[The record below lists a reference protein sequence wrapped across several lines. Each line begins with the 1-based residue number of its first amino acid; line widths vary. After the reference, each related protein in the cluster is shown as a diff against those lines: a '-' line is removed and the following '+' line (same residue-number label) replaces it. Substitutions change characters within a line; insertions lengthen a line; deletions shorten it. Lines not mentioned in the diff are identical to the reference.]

1 MPEAIRKHTIIK
13 PSLIKLNL
21 RARAFP
27 HPHLFC
33 WHLDTH
39 LEHHLSSSWF
49 TLSWNITKHI
59 IRIKCYFT
67 EKIFIYDTFK
77 IPYHHLHGNNE
88 DNQRISVSVR
98 RWVSEPFLLSK
109 LLIELNWVFNDWENL
124 LEQNCPLFQNNV
136 FSF

>member
-21 RARAFP
+21 RAGAFP
-27 HPHLFC
+27 HPHLVC
-33 WHLDTH
+33 LHLDTH
-39 LEHHLSSSWF
+39 LECHLSSSWF

-59 IRIKCYFT
+59 IHVKCSFT

-109 LLIELNWVFNDWENL
+109 LLIELNWIFNEL
-124 LEQNCPLFQNNV
+124 RESLGTKLPTLPK
-136 FSF
+136 